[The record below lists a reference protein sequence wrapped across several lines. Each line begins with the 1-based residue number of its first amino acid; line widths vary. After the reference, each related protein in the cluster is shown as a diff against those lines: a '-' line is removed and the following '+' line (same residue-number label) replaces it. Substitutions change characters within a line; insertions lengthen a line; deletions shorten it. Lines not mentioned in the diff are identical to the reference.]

1 LEPEVYKT
9 RKDENYTEYF
19 KVGKDK
25 SYTKV
30 AEGPHFVSE
39 SKEVQ
44 QQEDRQVL
52 GPHKQRTTPAVRL
65 AEVEVRDSRG
75 RSRKPVTH
83 TDSWFERHFGS
94 SSSSLS
100 NSSVDL
106 SRPASREGYGG
117 LRRSASICDIRPVDN
132 SSGVYYATVRK
143 SAKLPQVV
151 MRDKGDRSS
160 GGNSQN
166 RQSLQLSPSTTPVRP
181 PRRKRPESAS
191 YESASN
197 SNLYSSNNNIN
208 NSKASNL
215 YSSSNNIA
223 NKSFES
229 YTSTNSRRD
238 TSSLQRGERQEGVR
252 EKYFFGH
259 PVTVQKTPSVRV
271 SSSNSQQGRV
281 ENRSSTLGRQ
291 THRAHQSTG
300 NIYRAVGR
308 ESRDPG
314 HTGRAS
320 PRIIP
325 TSEPRQRHHLEKE
338 RPSRYQSSQE
348 LFSESRRRGEAS
360 ESRRVEEVRKSE
372 GRHHSYKRE
381 GHSSRERGDRSHQRS
396 QDVGKADAERKRKQS
411 LWKEERRGRP
421 VDIYAS
427 SREVGIRPR
436 GPGQD
441 PSHRI
446 IYSTES
452 PIGSPS
458 TKYRTKIIVGGPG

>member
-1 LEPEVYKT
+1 M
-9 RKDENYTEYF
+9 
-19 KVGKDK
+19 G
-25 SYTKV
+25 
-30 AEGPHFVSE
+30 
-39 SKEVQ
+39 
-44 QQEDRQVL
+44 
-52 GPHKQRTTPAVRL
+52 
-65 AEVEVRDSRG
+65 
-75 RSRKPVTH
+75 
-83 TDSWFERHFGS
+83 
-94 SSSSLS
+94 
-100 NSSVDL
+100 
-106 SRPASREGYGG
+106 
-117 LRRSASICDIRPVDN
+117 IRPVDN

-151 MRDKGDRSS
+151 MRDKGERGSQS
-160 GGNSQN
+160 SQN

-197 SNLYSSNNNIN
+197 SNLYSSSNNIN
-208 NSKASNL
+208 SKTSNL
-215 YSSSNNIA
+215 YSSSNNIH

-229 YTSTNSRRD
+229 YSTNSRRE
-238 TSSLQRGERQEGVR
+238 TGSLQRGEHRQQDGAK

-271 SSSNSQQGRV
+271 SSSSNRDQQGIRV
-281 ENRSSTLGRQ
+281 ESRSSTLGRQ

-308 ESRDPG
+308 ESKDPG

-320 PRIIP
+320 PRIVP
-325 TSEPRQRHHLEKE
+325 TLVPRQRHHLEKE

-348 LFSESRRRGEAS
+348 LYSESRRRGEAS
-360 ESRRVEEVRKSE
+360 ETRRVEELRRSE
-372 GRHHSYKRE
+372 GRHRSSDRHSQRRE
-381 GHSSRERGDRSHQRS
+381 AGQSRDRGERVHHRS
-396 QDVGKADAERKRKQS
+396 QDLSKDSGKADAERKRKQS

-427 SREVGIRPR
+427 SRELGVRPR

>member
-1 LEPEVYKT
+1 
-9 RKDENYTEYF
+9 
-19 KVGKDK
+19 
-25 SYTKV
+25 
-30 AEGPHFVSE
+30 
-39 SKEVQ
+39 
-44 QQEDRQVL
+44 
-52 GPHKQRTTPAVRL
+52 
-65 AEVEVRDSRG
+65 
-75 RSRKPVTH
+75 
-83 TDSWFERHFGS
+83 
-94 SSSSLS
+94 
-100 NSSVDL
+100 
-106 SRPASREGYGG
+106 
-117 LRRSASICDIRPVDN
+117 
-132 SSGVYYATVRK
+132 
-143 SAKLPQVV
+143 
-151 MRDKGDRSS
+151 MRDKGERS

-229 YTSTNSRRD
+229 YTSTNS
-238 TSSLQRGERQEGVR
+238 
-252 EKYFFGH
+252 
-259 PVTVQKTPSVRV
+259 
-271 SSSNSQQGRV
+271 QQGRV

-320 PRIIP
+320 PRIVP

>member
-1 LEPEVYKT
+1 MNNT
-9 RKDENYTEYF
+9 REQ
-19 KVGKDK
+19 
-25 SYTKV
+25 
-30 AEGPHFVSE
+30 
-39 SKEVQ
+39 SKEICFA
-44 QQEDRQVL
+44 
-52 GPHKQRTTPAVRL
+52 KQNKRI
-65 AEVEVRDSRG
+65 
-75 RSRKPVTH
+75 RK
-83 TDSWFERHFGS
+83 
-94 SSSSLS
+94 
-100 NSSVDL
+100 NN
-106 SRPASREGYGG
+106 REGYGG

-151 MRDKGDRSS
+151 MRDKGERVR
-160 GGNSQN
+160 GNSQN

-197 SNLYSSNNNIN
+197 SNIYSSNNNIN
-208 NSKASNL
+208 SKGSNIYSSSNNINNRSSNL
-215 YSSSNNIA
+215 YSSSNNIN

-229 YTSTNSRRD
+229 YSSNSRRD
-238 TSSLQRGERQEGVR
+238 TGSLQRGERQEGVR

-271 SSSNSQQGRV
+271 SSSSSQQGRV
-281 ENRSSTLGRQ
+281 ETRSSTLGRQ

-325 TSEPRQRHHLEKE
+325 TSEPRQRHHLEREK
-338 RPSRYQSSQE
+338 PSRYQSSQE
-348 LFSESRRRGEAS
+348 LYSESRRRGEAS
-360 ESRRVEEVRKSE
+360 EGRRVEEVGKSE
-372 GRHHSYKRE
+372 GRHRSSEHHSHRRDQ
-381 GHSSRERGDRSHQRS
+381 HSSRDRSDRSHLMRS
-396 QDVGKADAERKRKQS
+396 QDLGKDLGKADAERKRKQS

-427 SREVGIRPR
+427 SREVGVRPR

>member
-1 LEPEVYKT
+1 M
-9 RKDENYTEYF
+9 
-19 KVGKDK
+19 G
-25 SYTKV
+25 
-30 AEGPHFVSE
+30 
-39 SKEVQ
+39 
-44 QQEDRQVL
+44 
-52 GPHKQRTTPAVRL
+52 
-65 AEVEVRDSRG
+65 
-75 RSRKPVTH
+75 
-83 TDSWFERHFGS
+83 
-94 SSSSLS
+94 
-100 NSSVDL
+100 
-106 SRPASREGYGG
+106 
-117 LRRSASICDIRPVDN
+117 
-132 SSGVYYATVRK
+132 
-143 SAKLPQVV
+143 
-151 MRDKGDRSS
+151 
-160 GGNSQN
+160 
-166 RQSLQLSPSTTPVRP
+166 
-181 PRRKRPESAS
+181 
-191 YESASN
+191 
-197 SNLYSSNNNIN
+197 
-208 NSKASNL
+208 
-215 YSSSNNIA
+215 
-223 NKSFES
+223 S
-229 YTSTNSRRD
+229 YTSINSRRD

-271 SSSNSQQGRV
+271 SSSNREQGRV

-325 TSEPRQRHHLEKE
+325 SSEPRQRHHLEKE

-348 LFSESRRRGEAS
+348 LYSESRRRGEAS
-360 ESRRVEEVRKSE
+360 EGRRVEELRKSE
-372 GRHHSYKRE
+372 GRHRSSDHHHSYKRE
-381 GHSSRERGDRSHQRS
+381 GHSSRERRDHSNQRGQQQNQQQHQH
-396 QDVGKADAERKRKQS
+396 QHQQQQQQEVIGGKADAERKRKQS

-427 SREVGIRPR
+427 SREVGVRPR

-458 TKYRTKIIVGGPG
+458 TKYPTMAMP